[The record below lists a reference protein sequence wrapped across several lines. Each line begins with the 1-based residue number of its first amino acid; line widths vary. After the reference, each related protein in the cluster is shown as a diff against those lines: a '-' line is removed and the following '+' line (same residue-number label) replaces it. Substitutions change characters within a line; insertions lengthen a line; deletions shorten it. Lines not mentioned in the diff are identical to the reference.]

1 MEKHSLVFPF
11 GEVNSAVFQNAAI
24 FALKKIRPTKV
35 TVFSPKEFFAC
46 YFHVDSLIEIAPLPY
61 ESYSEVS
68 NYRFPIF
75 SKKRPTTWFNPQI
88 LNYFFQR
95 FQQSLPSWVFHSLPQ
110 IYKADYKGRKYLY
123 KSGIYR
129 WVKNDARRLDTVFLG
144 TASYMD
150 ISTMELYKCDIREA
164 MYRNFR
170 DLSRMIS
177 EGAVQTQEQIER
189 IQEIK
194 SFSYQDLDKSEYE
207 LVRKME
213 GFIKANSKVAY
224 IRTRNIKGQA
234 DVHNTDSERLLLL
247 TNSLLALGWAVLN
260 TGTPT
265 IELPITDSK
274 YLEVSHNLS
283 IGHQFYLASK
293 CNARVMSAEAGLFV
307 AWAAT
312 ELPLIL
318 IGEEWSVTNLDPPIS
333 LIKARQSIGIQDQ
346 RLRTDFTTSEI
357 AKIFS

>member
-1 MEKHSLVFPF
+1 
-11 GEVNSAVFQNAAI
+11 
-24 FALKKIRPTKV
+24 
-35 TVFSPKEFFAC
+35 
-46 YFHVDSLIEIAPLPY
+46 
-61 ESYSEVS
+61 
-68 NYRFPIF
+68 
-75 SKKRPTTWFNPQI
+75 
-88 LNYFFQR
+88 
-95 FQQSLPSWVFHSLPQ
+95 
-110 IYKADYKGRKYLY
+110 
-123 KSGIYR
+123 
-129 WVKNDARRLDTVFLG
+129 
-144 TASYMD
+144 
-150 ISTMELYKCDIREA
+150 
-164 MYRNFR
+164 
-170 DLSRMIS
+170 MIS